1 MLDVTSVFIS
11 CDLQDICIAKVM
23 VSFLNSLYE
32 GDKIF
37 YTLEHDFVE
46 NRDASTLLSTIRLHS
61 SANVQLIINPR
72 KSSTFLN
79 GLIKGR
85 KNSAKCF
92 VLMDDSKELFIPE
105 NFDYKLVKLD
115 ENGINELLA
124 DLEKILNLPLK
135 TRNAKDLIDA
145 IRGIDPN
152 EYVNR
157 LLSNKKK

>member
-1 MLDVTSVFIS
+1 MLDKTSVFIS

-23 VSFLNSLYE
+23 VSFLNSLYD
-32 GDKIF
+32 GDTIF
-37 YTLEHDFVE
+37 STLEHDFSE

-72 KSSTFLN
+72 KSSIFLN

-124 DLEKILNLPLK
+124 DLKKILNLPLK
-135 TRNAKDLIDA
+135 TRDAKGLIDS
-145 IRGIDPN
+145 IKSVDPN
-152 EYVNR
+152 EYVNK
-157 LLSNKKK
+157 LLSNDKK